1 MAIWLQIYRF
11 LQPYPMP
18 TYETINKNQFSNPI
32 GYSMIRC
39 FLGIYFLFIL
49 SGTGFT
55 QNFSQRTIKENFN
68 SSPPYKVL
76 TAGKKITIQT
86 KLNISSIIAWTSSGN
101 RIVEQKSINLTR
113 YSFTVPGNERIIFIM
128 LELQD
133 GKRYTQKIGL
143 P

>member
-1 MAIWLQIYRF
+1 MSR
-11 LQPYPMP
+11 
-18 TYETINKNQFSNPI
+18 
-32 GYSMIRC
+32 
-39 FLGIYFLFIL
+39 YFLSLYFIFLL
-49 SGTGFT
+49 SGTGLT
-55 QNFSQRTIKENFN
+55 QNFNQRTAKENYN

-86 KLNISSIIAWTSSGN
+86 KLNLSSIIAWTSSGN
-101 RIVEQKSINLTR
+101 RIVEQKNINLTR
-113 YSFTVPGNERIIFIM
+113 YSFTVPGNERIIFLM